1 MTEIKKLTVK
11 GSLDSE
17 NPSNTKR
24 DESTSI
30 DQDFI
35 EARLEEFK
43 LILMEEIEKKIQ
55 SAIKKS
61 NKR

>member
-17 NPSNTKR
+17 NPSNTKM

>member
-17 NPSNTKR
+17 NSANTKK
-24 DESTSI
+24 DESASI
-30 DQDFI
+30 DHDFI
-35 EARLEEFK
+35 ETRLEEFK
-43 LILMEEIEKKIQ
+43 LILMKEIEKKIQ